1 MSGVQGMPGGQGM
14 GGMVPGG
21 GMAGG
26 MGGSPAGGMA
36 GQGEGHMYS
45 KSFHIPNDMVGKLIG
60 KGGDTLKRIQY
71 MSGAR
76 IQVDHTHTQGEQR
89 QVTVSGQS
97 QTSVDRAHQMAME
110 IIAPEVPAGDTAE
123 DEVDCPVDMV
133 GRIIGRRG
141 ETVRALQQVTKT
153 QIRINQEVPE
163 GMPRKVI
170 ISGTPDRIHEAKE
183 WLGRLIGDASNE
195 PMQQLMQ
202 AAQASDGPARS
213 ERRRRPRHFRVGR
226 YVIAAAL
233 CGASPAEC
241 WPRVRVCA
249 DHYLSPHSAGCCRLE
264 RQDPPRPQGHHRQ
277 DHRQAGLHHS

>member
-153 QIRINQEVPE
+153 QIRINQE
-163 GMPRKVI
+163 GADLI
-170 ISGTPDRIHEAKE
+170 ISEMDNAAKKYFIQTDADFSPDVNITT
-183 WLGRLIGDASNE
+183 L
-195 PMQQLMQ
+195 
-202 AAQASDGPARS
+202 
-213 ERRRRPRHFRVGR
+213 
-226 YVIAAAL
+226 
-233 CGASPAEC
+233 
-241 WPRVRVCA
+241 
-249 DHYLSPHSAGCCRLE
+249 
-264 RQDPPRPQGHHRQ
+264 
-277 DHRQAGLHHS
+277 